1 MNYSFRDFFISE
13 NLGLRGTEKERER
26 ERERTRVMTWAGTT
40 GVKAGAGRV
49 R

>member
-1 MNYSFRDFFISE
+1 MLALLISRMNYSFREFISE
-13 NLGLRGTEKERER
+13 NLGLRG
-26 ERERTRVMTWAGTT
+26 RERTRVMTWAGTT